1 MYVVYCKSHG
11 VVTEAF
17 DLVQNKIIPQCQKVT
32 MHIIDSLNDD
42 SVVDENEI
50 EQLLEENNL

>member
-1 MYVVYCKSHG
+1 MYVVYYKSHG

-17 DLVQNKIIPQCQKVT
+17 DLLQNKIIPQCQKVT